1 MCVYMYIYIYGK
13 IFDQYYTFFL
23 MAECLINNYALN
35 VMANCFW
42 GFSFKII
49 NFLLKFSQNRN
60 FRKNNFPLNFNSVNM
75 MSLKKYNLL
84 LKVT

>member
-13 IFDQYYTFFL
+13 ICDQYYTFFL